1 MPHPGSQSGELIRRI
16 KMNEYWK
23 TTVDLMESSKR
34 IISAVDIVQAA
45 LTEGDPGEVEFA
57 SEMLAQAASDYAG
70 YSGSYESF
78 SFNEMAIL
86 PKGMMP
92 QQQLTSNLLVNIL
105 LDLKVANILMM
116 VSQATG
122 ETVGPATAD
131 DLETAACWLETL
143 VDQVALPL
151 TWTADTP
158 TTPVHFAFVESPVAP
173 SVHPATDLAVAKA
186 NFQRQVN
193 EMLAILVAQTK
204 DILQAGWEVVKEL
217 DQAQLIAAIG
227 QIDQGAPDVP
237 RQSKLLQQSLN
248 LATQTLQKLI
258 RLLGPACTEL
268 LQEEARQLSAQLMD
282 KTTLLD
288 EFLIHTY
295 RVAETK
301 SYIVNLLNQT
311 KTDLIHLNNGG
322 EQLTELYRCFVEQMT
337 ILSRIITALNS
348 GKRLAEFGLP
358 QVTTMALFGAFYL
371 VVMDYAIL
379 AGMDFADSAILFNFV
394 PGVISISEATLV

>member
-1 MPHPGSQSGELIRRI
+1 
-16 KMNEYWK
+16 
-23 TTVDLMESSKR
+23 MESSKR
-34 IISAVDIVQAA
+34 VISAVDRVQTA
-45 LTEGDPGEVEFA
+45 LTEGNPGDVELA
-57 SEMLAQAASDYAG
+57 SDVLARAASDYAG
-70 YSGSYESF
+70 YTGSYERFSF
-78 SFNEMAIL
+78 SEMVTI

-105 LDLKVANILMM
+105 LDLQVANILMM

-122 ETVGPATAD
+122 ETIGPATVD
-131 DLETAACWLETL
+131 DLETAAYWLETL

-151 TWTADTP
+151 IWTADAP
-158 TTPVHFAFVESPVAP
+158 TTPVHFAFVEIPVAP
-173 SVHPATDLAVAKA
+173 PVHPATDLAVAKA
-186 NFQRQVN
+186 NFQKQVD

-217 DQAQLIAAIG
+217 DQAQIIAAIG

-248 LATQTLQKLI
+248 LATQALQKLN
-258 RLLGPACTEL
+258 RLLGPQCTEL
-268 LQEEARQLSAQLMD
+268 LQEEARQLSTQLMD

-311 KTDLIHLNNGG
+311 KTDLIHLNKGS
-322 EQLTELYRCFVEQMT
+322 EQLVELHNRFAEQMI
-337 ILSRIITALNS
+337 ILSRIITALNTS
-348 GKRLAEFGLP
+348 KRLAGFVLP
-358 QVTTMALFGAFYL
+358 KVTTMALFGAFYL
-371 VVMDYAIL
+371 GVMDYAIL

-394 PGVISISEATLV
+394 PGVISISEATLI